1 MSKVKQWAMDVA
13 EKAVD
18 KIIKEVKDNVI
29 NKNDAIM
36 KIMEVENI
44 DLLSIDWD
52 NVDEIVETECA

>member
-29 NKNDAIM
+29 SKNDAIM
-36 KIMEVENI
+36 KIMEVDNI

>member
-36 KIMEVENI
+36 KIMEVDNI

-52 NVDEIVETECA
+52 IVDELVEMECA

>member
-36 KIMEVENI
+36 KIMEVDNI

>member
-44 DLLSIDWD
+44 DLINIDWD
-52 NVDEIVETECA
+52 NVDEIVEMECA

>member
-36 KIMEVENI
+36 KIMEVDNI
-44 DLLSIDWD
+44 DLLSTDWD
-52 NVDEIVETECA
+52 NVDEIVEMECA

>member
-36 KIMEVENI
+36 KIMEVDNI

-52 NVDEIVETECA
+52 NVDELVEMECA